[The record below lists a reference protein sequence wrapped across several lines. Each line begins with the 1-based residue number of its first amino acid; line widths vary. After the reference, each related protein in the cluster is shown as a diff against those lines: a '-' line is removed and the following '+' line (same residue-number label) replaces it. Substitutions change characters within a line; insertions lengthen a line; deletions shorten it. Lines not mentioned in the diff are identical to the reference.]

1 MRIGVIGSGIAGLVC
16 SRLLCEA
23 GYRVTLYERQAA
35 VGLDAHSLDIPGD
48 GDATVYRADVPSRMF
63 NTLEWPA
70 LFSLYQRLQVPI
82 EPVDLTQSF
91 SDFQGETWLRLD
103 RANRMRALTDSM
115 WDAKPRRVLQQ
126 ARHLQKQGAEDLRLG
141 EAGCQTTREYLS
153 QAGYSQEFLFEFL
166 YPTLSSTVCTCSYAN
181 LDGYPAETILTI
193 LNNLTREPTLW
204 RARLGTGDV
213 ARRLLPRDIELRLN
227 CPVRQARP
235 LPEGVELQLSDG
247 GRDVLDHLVVAT
259 QANTAIQLLP
269 ALQPAERETLATF
282 LYETIQVIVH
292 TDRNWMPLRERDW
305 STFNMLVAGNRQAA
319 MCSVWLNRFHSDWQL
334 EVPVFQ
340 TINAFAEPDPEKV
353 ISRGVLQRPVVT
365 MKSRQAWD
373 RIGEM
378 NRQAERR
385 IWFCGS
391 YAGAGTPLLESGV
404 NSAMAVAEAI
414 QNTPARAI

>member
-1 MRIGVIGSGIAGLVC
+1 M
-16 SRLLCEA
+16 
-23 GYRVTLYERQAA
+23 
-35 VGLDAHSLDIPGD
+35 
-48 GDATVYRADVPSRMF
+48 
-63 NTLEWPA
+63 
-70 LFSLYQRLQVPI
+70 
-82 EPVDLTQSF
+82 
-91 SDFQGETWLRLD
+91 
-103 RANRMRALTDSM
+103 
-115 WDAKPRRVLQQ
+115 
-126 ARHLQKQGAEDLRLG
+126 
-141 EAGCQTTREYLS
+141 
-153 QAGYSQEFLFEFL
+153 
-166 YPTLSSTVCTCSYAN
+166 
-181 LDGYPAETILTI
+181 
-193 LNNLTREPTLW
+193 
-204 RARLGTGDV
+204 
-213 ARRLLPRDIELRLN
+213 
-227 CPVRQARP
+227 
-235 LPEGVELQLSDG
+235 PEGVELQLSDG